1 MALDRRQD
9 HLALQPS
16 HSGGQP
22 VLAGEARPVPSKCPF
37 TFWQRLILDYGC
49 TDIEIRPQAPS
60 WSMRVEACEDFGL
73 DQMANELRGKV
84 EVYEE
89 CRDRALVR
97 MKKFRV

>member
-1 MALDRRQD
+1 
-9 HLALQPS
+9 
-16 HSGGQP
+16 
-22 VLAGEARPVPSKCPF
+22 
-37 TFWQRLILDYGC
+37 
-49 TDIEIRPQAPS
+49 
-60 WSMRVEACEDFGL
+60 MRVEACEDFGL